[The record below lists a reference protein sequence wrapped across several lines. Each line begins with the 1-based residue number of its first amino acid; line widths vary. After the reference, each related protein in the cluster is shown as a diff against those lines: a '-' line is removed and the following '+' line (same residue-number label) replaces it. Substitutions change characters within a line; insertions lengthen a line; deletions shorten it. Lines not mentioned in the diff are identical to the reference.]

1 MSSLPPIARI
11 YILLLV
17 ALAVG
22 AVLFSAFQIGIN
34 WSLWLAVLV
43 VTIGIA
49 LLDAMPVDLFGEKVE
64 ITFSGSIKIASIL
77 LYPAPVTIIS
87 TFVGTLIGELT
98 QTRSLIKKA
107 FNVAQLTVSY
117 GVGAIVFWVF
127 FVPRPEFWEILQN
140 LLAFLLAGSVPVFV
154 NWILLSLVISF
165 VTRTALLYTLRDTIR
180 QVGWYEL
187 IHPVLGAILAILWQ
201 FHPLSVLLTAVI
213 FLMIKH
219 SYQVA
224 VQMQQQTHD
233 ALRALMRVIDER
245 DHHTHDHSERVSQY
259 AKWIAEELG
268 LSQEEVEVLAEA
280 GLLHDLGKVGMVD
293 DVLFKNGK
301 LNSNEMQHAKKHAE
315 VGAELLSKFPLFEK
329 GALLV
334 KHHHERYD
342 GTGYPDGLAGEQIP
356 LGSRVISVADA
367 FQAMTE
373 DRPYRPALTFDQ
385 AIAQLQAGSGTQ
397 FDPLVV
403 QAFIRALR
411 SNGKI

>member
-1 MSSLPPIARI
+1 MRSLPPVARI

-22 AVLFSAFQIGIN
+22 AVLFSAIQIGIDS
-34 WSLWLAVLV
+34 SLWLAVVIV
-43 VTIGIA
+43 VAGIA

-64 ITFSGSIKIASIL
+64 ITFSSSVKIASIL
-77 LYPAPVTIIS
+77 LYPPPVTIIG
-87 TFVGTLIGELT
+87 TFIGTLVGEFT
-98 QTRSLIKKA
+98 QTRSAIKKA
-107 FNVAQLTVSY
+107 FNIAQLTVSY
-117 GVGAIVFWVF
+117 GIGAIVFRAV
-127 FVPRPEFWEILQN
+127 FVPLPDFGGMLQN
-140 LLAFLLAGSVPVFV
+140 LLAFLLASSLPVFV
-154 NWILLSLVISF
+154 NWILLSLVISLA
-165 VTRTALLYTLRDTIR
+165 TQTALLYTLKDTIR
-180 QVGWYEL
+180 QVGWYEF
-187 IHPVLGAILAILWQ
+187 IHPALGGILAILWQ
-201 FHPLSVLLTAVI
+201 FHPLSILLTIVI

-219 SYQVA
+219 SYQIA

-245 DHHTHDHSERVSQY
+245 DHHTYDHSERVSQY
-259 AKWIAEELG
+259 AKMIAEELG
-268 LSQEEVEVLAEA
+268 LDQEEVEVLAEA

-301 LNSNEMQHAKKHAE
+301 LNSNELQHAKKHAE

-356 LGSRVISVADA
+356 LGSRIISVADA

-373 DRPYRPALTFDQ
+373 HRPYRPALTVDQ

-397 FDPLVV
+397 FDPQVV
-403 QAFIRALR
+403 QVFVRLLR
-411 SNGKI
+411 KNGKP

>member
-1 MSSLPPIARI
+1 MRSLPLAARI

-22 AVLFSAFQIGIN
+22 AVLFSAFRIDAD
-34 WSLWLAVLV
+34 WSLWFAVLV
-43 VTIGIA
+43 VTVGIA

-64 ITFSGSIKIASIL
+64 ITFSGSVKIASIL
-77 LYPAPVTIIS
+77 LYPAPVTIIG

-98 QTRSLIKKA
+98 QTRPPIKKA
-107 FNVAQLTVSY
+107 FNIAQLTVSY
-117 GVGAIVFWVF
+117 GVGAIIFRTV
-127 FVPRPEFWEILQN
+127 FVPRPDFWGILQN
-140 LLAFLLAGSVPVFV
+140 LLAFLLASSVPVVV
-154 NWILLSLVISF
+154 NWILLSLVISLA
-165 VTRTALLYTLRDTIR
+165 TQTALLYTLRNTIR
-180 QVGWYEL
+180 QVGWYEF

-245 DHHTHDHSERVSQY
+245 DRHTYDHSERVSQY
-259 AKWIAEELG
+259 AKMIAEELG
-268 LSQEEVEVLAEA
+268 LDQEEVEVLAEA

-293 DVLFKNGK
+293 DVLFKNGR
-301 LNSNEMQHAKKHAE
+301 LNSNELQHAKRHAE

-356 LGSRVISVADA
+356 LGSRIISVADA

-373 DRPYRPALTFDQ
+373 HRPYRPALTFDQ

-397 FDPLVV
+397 FDPQVV
-403 QAFIRALR
+403 QVFVRLLR
-411 SNGKI
+411 KNGKL

>member
-1 MSSLPPIARI
+1 MRSLPPVARV

-22 AVLFSAFQIGIN
+22 AVLFSAFQIGVN

-43 VTIGIA
+43 VTVGIA

-64 ITFSGSIKIASIL
+64 ITFSGSVKIASIL

-87 TFVGTLIGELT
+87 TFVGTLVGELT
-98 QTRSLIKKA
+98 QTRPSIKKA
-107 FNVAQLTVSY
+107 FNIAQLTVSY
-117 GVGAIVFWVF
+117 GVGAIVFRII
-127 FVPRPEFWEILQN
+127 FVPHPDLWGILQN
-140 LLAFLLAGSVPVFV
+140 FLAFLLAGYVPVSV

-165 VTRTALLYTLRDTIR
+165 VSQTALLYTLRDVIR
-180 QVGWYEL
+180 QIGWYEF
-187 IHPVLGAILAILWQ
+187 IHPVLGAVLAILWQ

-224 VQMQQQTHD
+224 VQMQQQTHE
-233 ALRALMRVIDER
+233 ALRALVRVIDER

-259 AKWIAEELG
+259 AKMIAEELG
-268 LSQEEVEVLAEA
+268 LEQEETEVLAEA
-280 GLLHDLGKVGMVD
+280 GLLHDLGKVGMAD
-293 DVLFKNGK
+293 DVLFKNSK
-301 LNSNEMQHAKKHAE
+301 LNSKELQHARQHAK

-342 GTGYPDGLAGEQIP
+342 GTGYPDGLAAEQIP
-356 LGSRVISVADA
+356 LGSRIIAVADA

-373 DRPYRPALTFDQ
+373 NRPYRPALTFDQ
-385 AIAQLQAGSGTQ
+385 AVAQLQAGSGTQ

-403 QAFIRALR
+403 EAFVRALR
-411 SNGKI
+411 SNGRI